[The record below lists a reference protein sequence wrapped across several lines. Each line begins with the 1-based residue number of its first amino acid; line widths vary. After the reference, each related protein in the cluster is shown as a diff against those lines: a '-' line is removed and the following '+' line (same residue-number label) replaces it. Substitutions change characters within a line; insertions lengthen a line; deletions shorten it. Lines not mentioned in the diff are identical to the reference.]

1 MEPSSAED
9 VPYPIVSNPRRRPR
23 RMIGH
28 GDVAIVFIVL
38 AATLASP
45 SLCDRAINY
54 EDQRSTDGGNRHRS
68 ASVEGR
74 RYQEEYAPRMLS
86 GPASESSDP
95 NPTAREL
102 AQQLLQEL
110 YKRDVVLTNR
120 QILQVLPSLLPQVE
134 ALGLDAAEFED
145 EFRSLLATRVGVSQK
160 TAEQSRGPL
169 SQRKITKV
177 PRRDLNDPARYTENK
192 PRSSTVARQEGNS
205 HKLDEENRFSIRD
218 REYPA
223 FIPTPELRGFGT
235 PTPAPLMKQSEGITN
250 EYTEELP
257 EETDVLAGET
267 AKLGEEE
274 ELDGQQLF
282 QLWKKA
288 NRRQR
293 TVNKDFDL
301 VVGGDELLRVRAT
314 TYKRTGPA
322 PSTGTD
328 VTVVPLVA
336 ASFDAPGESALTLV
350 QAFNGEPGELRRM
363 FAEAVIDSIPGRL
376 KYLWNVSESDVRL
389 FSIQD
394 NDISVY
400 LNTTNI
406 VHRPEPMSTPLSFT
420 PGCNFTRSLTDQT
433 QIGTSSTPC
442 VRIQW
447 DLLDSIGRGEIGTTE
462 LVEAVNADLMSQTNS
477 HILGR
482 QSEFGRRAG
491 TVLGNVIRVARSA
504 YSISGAPVKDQPTG
518 PNAGQCFKRGVDF
531 YGFDV
536 KKLEAGEIHT
546 AGECAEHCK
555 FVDTC
560 YYWTFNQARRWC
572 YLKNA
577 YAPEGLH
584 SDSTATKD
592 LISGLKNCNVLPDPY
607 PSEPCYL
614 VGVDILTAKTGYTR
628 VITSSSSA
636 LQCHAECVMDP
647 YCFYWTYK
655 SYQRF
660 CVLKGRD
667 LVDVTSGQQ
676 AANQGETST
685 TDGLI
690 SGAKRC
696 KTNQAIDRHVRRLME
711 VDDSELS
718 QDLCYQPGI
727 EFNLS
732 RDHVVREETA
742 VYSPEQCDLL
752 CAAELGCVSWTYKFK
767 TKRCF
772 LLASDAHT
780 AKRVVGESPDGPA
793 GEEEAALSGLFGAR
807 HCIGA
812 SSSQL
817 GEPLQSSESTP
828 ATGKSEGSQQETSLH
843 EADQADSGDKG
854 HPISEQLPACAKK
867 GFMYEGHDLD
877 IGSENP
883 STTPSAHDCWWKC
896 SRTQLCFFW
905 TYDKKTAKC
914 FLKDVNAA
922 TNSRFTRRETF
933 ASGPRFCPN
942 ISASHRS
949 PRLNRR
955 MILSGGD
962 DAPSLL
968 PSLKFGSSF
977 WPAGALAEL
986 LGTFSMNEA
995 DGGKTIKGTQPK
1007 SSRRNDQSSA
1017 RDGLLNGLPTGLV
1030 GNRVETQTKEN
1041 GVSSLISSW
1050 FPFSGF
1056 RMGTGGGFLARDEK
1070 NRDKHLQGKNPG
1082 AIRQD
1087 AVAQNGA
1094 SPKQVKEQPTSKE
1107 NAAEPTASPL
1117 RHTDTLSSPVSGND
1131 KERNK
1136 HMEMAGPD
1144 VTTND
1149 AHVTKGNKHDDHG
1162 DRGTRAG
1169 IGTRDDVRGSQ
1180 TNTQPPNTIREKVPL
1195 HLDAY
1200 RTREDETKIGGTTDT
1215 NAIGQSAPC
1224 EREGVAL
1231 TGGDFFAI
1239 GDPGADTGTAQGIVM
1254 QNSQQC
1260 AAYCAA
1266 SVGCTFWTMDKE
1278 SGLCYLKTAAALST
1292 YKRDDTTKNFVSGSV
1307 TAGSDCLL

>member
-828 ATGKSEGSQQETSLH
+828 ATG
-843 EADQADSGDKG
+843 
-854 HPISEQLPACAKK
+854 
-867 GFMYEGHDLD
+867 
-877 IGSENP
+877 N
-883 STTPSAHDCWWKC
+883 
-896 SRTQLCFFW
+896 
-905 TYDKKTAKC
+905 
-914 FLKDVNAA
+914 
-922 TNSRFTRRETF
+922 
-933 ASGPRFCPN
+933 
-942 ISASHRS
+942 
-949 PRLNRR
+949 
-955 MILSGGD
+955 
-962 DAPSLL
+962 
-968 PSLKFGSSF
+968 
-977 WPAGALAEL
+977 
-986 LGTFSMNEA
+986 
-995 DGGKTIKGTQPK
+995 
-1007 SSRRNDQSSA
+1007 
-1017 RDGLLNGLPTGLV
+1017 
-1030 GNRVETQTKEN
+1030 
-1041 GVSSLISSW
+1041 
-1050 FPFSGF
+1050 GF